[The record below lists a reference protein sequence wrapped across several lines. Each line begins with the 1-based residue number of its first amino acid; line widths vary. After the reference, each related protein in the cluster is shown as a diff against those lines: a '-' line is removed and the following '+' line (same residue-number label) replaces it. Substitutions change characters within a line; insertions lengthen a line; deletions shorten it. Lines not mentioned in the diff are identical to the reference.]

1 MKEVLAL
8 VIDEHQSA
16 FLRNRGLL
24 DSVLI
29 ANEVVEEVRR
39 NQRSALCFKV
49 DYEKAYDLVRWNF
62 LLDMLHRLGFH
73 SKWIKWVTGCLKS
86 SSNSVLVNGS
96 PTEEFKPS
104 RGLRQGDPLAPFLFL
119 VVAEG
124 LAGLVRQASKQKM
137 LTGVKVGRDIAIPF
151 KYLGLEIGGN
161 PGKASFWEPAIN
173 RINARLS
180 SWKGKFLSMAGRI
193 CLIKSV
199 FTSILLF
206 YPSLF
211 KAPASVFVTRSRVY
225 KGFFCGSGVETTS
238 LYHGIDSGGDWFLG
252 RRWMAMEPKM
262 EEGEVS
268 MGIGP
273 GGRIIDNSG

>member
-124 LAGLVRQASKQKM
+124 LAGLVRQASKQNM
-137 LTGVKVGRDIAIPF
+137 LTGVKVGTDIAVCYNSQMTPYSCVKTHFLI
-151 KYLGLEIGGN
+151 
-161 PGKASFWEPAIN
+161 SF
-173 RINARLS
+173 
-180 SWKGKFLSMAGRI
+180 
-193 CLIKSV
+193 
-199 FTSILLF
+199 LL
-206 YPSLF
+206 
-211 KAPASVFVTRSRVY
+211 
-225 KGFFCGSGVETTS
+225 
-238 LYHGIDSGGDWFLG
+238 
-252 RRWMAMEPKM
+252 RRF
-262 EEGEVS
+262 
-268 MGIGP
+268 
-273 GGRIIDNSG
+273 